1 MASTLCIHNA
11 HSKSRIDLLSG
22 KVFISCS
29 PKHPKN
35 SCPPSEHLYEA
46 LAVQPRSLHLQPLET
61 RPAVH
66 RGYLSLLSSIP
77 TSLRSS
83 LSYSL
88 EAIPPPA
95 SVHVTNSFSSAPAPA
110 HLPCSVFPVVQCL
123 HCLQHL
129 PLFIS
134 GKYLHYSRRR
144 DGCSLV
150 A

>member
-88 EAIPPPA
+88 EAIPPPPCICPRHQQFFLCPCPSPSALLCLSGCPVSPLSTA
-95 SVHVTNSFSSAPAPA
+95 SSS
-110 HLPCSVFPVVQCL
+110 V
-123 HCLQHL
+123 
-129 PLFIS
+129 
-134 GKYLHYSRRR
+134 YLR
-144 DGCSLV
+144 
-150 A
+150 